1 MNNSGCKDPTAE
13 QAIGKV
19 HRENQII
26 KKCPYVERIGSTA
39 VFVLT
44 GCRNANMIKGVLVSS
59 RGRCLRCRRDES

>member
-19 HRENQII
+19 HKENQTIS
-26 KKCPYVERIGSTA
+26 KCPHVINIGAMAVYVTR
-39 VFVLT
+39 

-59 RGRCLRCRRDES
+59 RGRCLRCRRDGL